1 MLEDLLLETRRSEA
15 QMPVISREQL
25 IRLGSI
31 CGINSVEE
39 VIRCARLLSDFST
52 IIYFDKDPNLAD
64 LVILDP
70 NWLTNGTYFNNLSV
84 KLIFLAMATLFTTK
98 HTWVKNGVLSH
109 SALVQIWKEYPP
121 SVHAA
126 LLYLLQKFEIAFVVR
141 SQIHE
146 DMLRTLKR
154 YIETH

>member
-1 MLEDLLLETRRSEA
+1 
-15 QMPVISREQL
+15 
-25 IRLGSI
+25 
-31 CGINSVEE
+31 
-39 VIRCARLLSDFST
+39 
-52 IIYFDKDPNLAD
+52 
-64 LVILDP
+64 
-70 NWLTNGTYFNNLSV
+70 
-84 KLIFLAMATLFTTK
+84 MATLFTTK

-109 SALVQIWKEYPP
+109 SALAQIWKEYPP

-154 YIETH
+154 YVCTLDCH